1 MSGYKT
7 DGDDLL
13 IFQTPAEALAKHKSF
28 VQSPQSTGGRN
39 NAAVGNNGNSGFY
52 QPQYPFQNPRASL
65 TSSNGS
71 ASPSGSESSF
81 GKLSPQSTASGSGS
95 TGKVL
100 SQKDR
105 LKQFFDCC
113 DLNKDGR
120 LSEDELC
127 HALRNYDQ
135 SEFKRSTARTM
146 IKLFDKNHV
155 NSVDFDDFCSIW
167 NYLSRWRTVF
177 EKCDTDG
184 SLSINHPEFSNALK
198 TFGFDL
204 PLDSINHVFYTFSTA
219 QFNQQPIMKFDAFI
233 ESMVWIMKI
242 TEVFK
247 KYPSSDGGATAEVG
261 YFDFIDVL
269 LAFKD

>member
-1 MSGYKT
+1 MSGYKV

-13 IFQTPAEALAKHKSF
+13 VFQTPAEALAKHKSSF
-28 VQSPQSTGGRN
+28 QTPQSTGGK
-39 NAAVGNNGNSGFY
+39 SGFY
-52 QPQYPFQNPRASL
+52 QPQYPFQRSSL
-65 TSSNGS
+65 ATSSVGS

-81 GKLSPQSTASGSGS
+81 GRLSPQSTSSGSISG
-95 TGKVL
+95 TKVL

-113 DLNKDGR
+113 DFNRDGR
-120 LSEDELC
+120 LGEDELSQ
-127 HALRNYDQ
+127 ALRNYDQ
-135 SEFKRSTARTM
+135 TEFKRSTARTM
-146 IKLFDKNHV
+146 IKLFDKDHY
-155 NSVDFDDFCSIW
+155 NSVDFDDFCNIW

-184 SLSINHPEFSNALK
+184 SMSVNHAEFTKALK

-204 PLDSINHVFYTFSTA
+204 PIESINHIFFTFSTIT
-219 QFNQQPIMKFDAFI
+219 QYSQQPMMKFDSFI
-233 ESMVWIMKI
+233 ESMVWIMKV

-247 KYPSSDGGATAEVG
+247 KYPNIDNGATAEIG